1 MHWSEKALI
10 WLLRGF
16 AVVLLTALI
25 PVVMPYEWMNAIHRW
40 LGMGELPQA
49 PIVGYLTRSCS
60 ALYAFHG
67 AIVGFLS
74 FDIRRYL
81 PVIRCLLWLAVAF
94 GFVLFGIDV
103 AVGMPIYWI
112 IGEGPFV
119 VAMTAALLWL
129 VRKAEAN
136 LAG

>member
-10 WLLRGF
+10 WLLRIF

-25 PVVMPYEWMNAIHRW
+25 PVIMPYAWMNAIHRW

-60 ALYAFHG
+60 ALYAYHG

-74 FDIRRYL
+74 IDVRRYL

-94 GFVLFGIDV
+94 GVVVFGIDV
-103 AVGMPIYWI
+103 AVGMPFYWI
-112 IGEGPFV
+112 IGEGPV
-119 VAMTAALLWL
+119 VVVLSAALLWL
-129 VRKAEAN
+129 VRITEQN
-136 LAG
+136 LAD